1 MADSKT
7 PDSPRPIS
15 LALQGGG
22 SHGALTW
29 GVLER
34 LSESDAI
41 QIKAITATS
50 AGAMNAVAFVAG
62 MEEGGPAGARASLEG
77 FWREVS
83 RRGAPFRP
91 TTRADLPGPLKA
103 FSPWTPY
110 NLMSM
115 LTSVASP
122 YELNPF
128 DFNPLRDILSA
139 SVDFDLL
146 PGAKIALHL
155 AATNVE
161 TGRAKIF
168 TGQEATLDA
177 TLASACLPHTF
188 KAVEIDG
195 VPYWDG
201 GYMGNPSLF
210 PLIYSDAPRDILLV
224 MLNPFFRKGVPKTSG
239 AIRDRLNE
247 INFNS
252 SLIGELR
259 AIGFVQKLLD
269 DDMLKDSKRDKYRHM
284 LLHIIRGGPAICEY
298 ALETKYD
305 TRWSFL
311 TELRDTG
318 RALADDWL
326 TNCAQKVGVESSVD
340 VRAEFLEET

>member
-1 MADSKT
+1 M
-7 PDSPRPIS
+7 
-15 LALQGGG
+15 
-22 SHGALTW
+22 
-29 GVLER
+29 LER

-41 QIKAITATS
+41 EIKAITATS
-50 AGAMNAVAFVAG
+50 AGAMNAAAYVAG
-62 MEEGGPAGARASLEG
+62 MEKGGPAGARESLER
-77 FWREVS
+77 FWHEIS
-83 RRGAPFRP
+83 RRGSPF
-91 TTRADLPGPLKA
+91 ASSGMSELPAPLKV

-128 DFNPLRDILSA
+128 DYNPLRDILDA

-146 PGAKIALHL
+146 PGAKIALHVT
-155 AATNVE
+155 ATNVE

-168 TGQEATLDA
+168 TGDELTLDA

-210 PLIYSDAPRDILLV
+210 PLIYSKAPRDILLV
-224 MLNPFFRKGVPKTSG
+224 MLNPFNRKGVPKTSG
-239 AIRDRLNE
+239 QIRDRLNE

-252 SLIGELR
+252 SLIGEIR
-259 AIGFVQKLLD
+259 AIGFVQKLLNENWLAD
-269 DDMLKDSKRDKYRHM
+269 RAQSQYRR
-284 LLHIIRGGPAICEY
+284 LYLHVIRGGAAICEY
-298 ALETKYD
+298 GLETKYD

-326 TNCAQKVGVESSVD
+326 ANCAKKVGVESSVD
-340 VRAEFLEET
+340 IRAEFLDET